1 MLQLSAS
8 DSWRIIMSQYD
19 DDKVRILQLEAALN
33 DVLRIA
39 QFIETNVEDLTVVG
53 YNLKKDGTKG
63 GYCVCAATG
72 ESLGCYSLVGAMR
85 VIMCREGGMVA
96 AI

>member
-1 MLQLSAS
+1 
-8 DSWRIIMSQYD
+8 MSPYD
-19 DDKVRILQLEAALN
+19 DEKVRCQHLEAAHN

-39 QFIETNVEDLTVVG
+39 QFIETHVEELEVAG
-53 YNLKKDGTKG
+53 YTLRKDGTNG
-63 GYCVCAATG
+63 GYCIMSAAS
-72 ESLGCYSLVGAMR
+72 ENLGCYSLVGAMR

>member
-1 MLQLSAS
+1 
-8 DSWRIIMSQYD
+8 MSLYA
-19 DDKVRILQLEAALN
+19 DDKVRIHELEAALN

-39 QFIETNVEDLTVVG
+39 QFIETHVEDLTVAG
-53 YNLKKDGTKG
+53 YNLKKDGTHG
-63 GYCVCAATG
+63 GYCLCAATG
-72 ESLGCYSLVGAMR
+72 ENLGCYSLVGAMR